1 MEHKTMSNFFNLPSE
16 RELRDKIERRD
27 DLRELFET
35 WSSGQQQEYLDRCT
49 GNKGHNLLYDAYFKE
64 VMNPEY
70 DPSRLESFLEIALGE
85 PVKILKQLPN
95 DGVRLEDEGT
105 LLVTDIVV
113 ELLDSSIANVEVQKI
128 GYMFTGPRCSCYLS
142 DMMLRQYKRIR
153 AREKKAFSYGKIK
166 KVYLIV
172 LYETSPV
179 ELRQITGAYLHR
191 ARHVFDTGLE
201 MDLLQRC
208 TLISLDIFKKNM
220 QNKAIS
226 TLQEAWLTFLSESD
240 PKRLVELFEAYP
252 QFIAMYETLYSMDK
266 DMVRTMGFFSEELR
280 IMDRNTVRYMIDEME
295 GTIKRLESKKE
306 ELEAQKSQLETQ
318 NGKLEAENDKLEAEN
333 DKLEAENDKLEAE
346 NDKLEAEN
354 DKLEVKNSQL
364 EAENDKLRAE
374 LQKYR
379 NMKQ

>member
-27 DLRELFET
+27 DLKKLFES
-35 WSSGQQQEYLDRCT
+35 WNSEQQQEYLDRCT
-49 GNKGHNLLYDAYFKE
+49 GKKGHNLLYDAYFKE

-70 DPSRLESFLEIALGE
+70 DPSRLESFLEMALGE
-85 PVKILKQLPN
+85 PVRILKQLPN
-95 DGVRLEDEGT
+95 DGVRLEDEET

-113 ELLDSSIANVEVQKI
+113 ELLDGSIANVEVQKI

-153 AREKKAFSYGKIK
+153 AREKNAFSYGKIK

-172 LYETSPV
+172 LYETSPM
-179 ELRQITGAYLHR
+179 ELRHTPGAYLHR

-208 TLISLDIFKKNM
+208 TLISLDIFKKTM

-226 TLQEAWLTFLSESD
+226 TLQEAWLIFLSESD
-240 PKRLVELFEAYP
+240 PQRLVELFEAYP

-280 IMDRNTVRYMIDEME
+280 IMDRNTVRYMMDEME
-295 GTIKRLESKKE
+295 GMIKRLEIKKE
-306 ELEAQKSQLETQ
+306 ELETQKNQLEMQNSQLETQ
-318 NGKLEAENDKLEAEN
+318 KNQLETQKNQLETQKN
-333 DKLEAENDKLEAE
+333 QLETQ
-346 NDKLEAEN
+346 
-354 DKLEVKNSQL
+354 NSQL
-364 EAENDKLRAE
+364 EAENDELRTE
-374 LQKYR
+374 LQRYQ
-379 NMKQ
+379 NMQKQL